1 MRDERIEA
9 ILGFD
14 RVRKIISD
22 RCSTEYA
29 TTRTS
34 EEEFSTNAKEIRR
47 RLQLTD
53 EMRLIVMFEESF
65 PSNGYIDCVGFLEML
80 TNEGAN
86 IDLVSLGK
94 LRTMLETLRKI
105 SIFFSNIK
113 DGVYPYL
120 KKRVSG
126 IVLFPDVQHRI
137 DTILDKFGN
146 VKDTASDEL
155 YDIRR
160 KLKDK
165 EGAISKRIG
174 MILKR
179 LRVRDL
185 WTATPQS

>member
-1 MRDERIEA
+1 M
-9 ILGFD
+9 
-14 RVRKIISD
+14 
-22 RCSTEYA
+22 
-29 TTRTS
+29 
-34 EEEFSTNAKEIRR
+34 
-47 RLQLTD
+47 
-53 EMRLIVMFEESF
+53 
-65 PSNGYIDCVGFLEML
+65 
-80 TNEGAN
+80 
-86 IDLVSLGK
+86 
-94 LRTMLETLRKI
+94 
-105 SIFFSNIK
+105 
-113 DGVYPYL
+113 
-120 KKRVSG
+120 VSG